1 MDLAETETIL
11 LRPRAF
17 MAEVA
22 CPVRWHRSTR
32 ARRVSLKICPRE
44 AAVIVTLPARSSRR
58 AGMALLTEH
67 AAWVTQRLAA
77 IEAPPALAHG
87 AEIPV
92 GDVPH
97 RIVHAPERRG
107 AAPPGSGAD
116 WIEDGALI
124 VTGAAEFLPRRVADL
139 LRAEA
144 ARRIGAAL
152 GPHAEALGVRP
163 SAVRLKDTQSR
174 WGSRASNGTLS
185 FSWRLVMAPGWVL
198 DYVVAHEAA
207 HLRELNHSPRFW
219 ALVEARTPHRRAAT
233 EWLKRHGPRL
243 LRVG

>member
-1 MDLAETETIL
+1 MEAAERETVL

-22 CPVRWHRSTR
+22 CPVRWHRSAR

-44 AAVIVTLPARSSRR
+44 AAVVVTLPARGSRR

-77 IEAPPALAHG
+77 IEAPPLLSDG
-87 AEIPV
+87 AEIPI
-92 GDVPH
+92 GGVPH
-97 RIVHAPERRG
+97 RIVHAPDRRG
-107 AAPPGSGAD
+107 PGG
-116 WIEDGALI
+116 IEDGAI
-124 VTGAAEFLPRRVADL
+124 VVTGAAEFLPRRVTDL

-144 ARRIGAAL
+144 ARRIQAAL
-152 GPHAEALGVRP
+152 APHAEALGVRP

-174 WGSRASNGTLS
+174 WGSCAARGTLA
-185 FSWRLVMAPGWVL
+185 FSWRLVMAPDWVL

-207 HLRELNHSPRFW
+207 HLRELNHSARFW
-219 ALVEARTPHRRAAT
+219 ALVEGRTPHRRAAT
-233 EWLKRHGPRL
+233 EWLRRHGPGL
-243 LRVG
+243 LRIG

>member
-1 MDLAETETIL
+1 MDSAAPETVM

-22 CPVRWHRSTR
+22 CPVRWHRSAR
-32 ARRVSLKICPRE
+32 AQRVSLKICPRE
-44 AAVIVTLPARSSRR
+44 AAVVVTLPMRGSRR

-67 AAWVTQRLAA
+67 AAWVAQRLAA
-77 IEAPPALAHG
+77 IEAPPALTPG
-87 AEIPV
+87 AEIPI

-97 RIVHAPERRG
+97 LIMHEPSRRG
-107 AAPPGSGAD
+107 PGG
-116 WIEDGALI
+116 IEGQALI
-124 VTGAAEFLPRRVADL
+124 VTGAAEFLPRRVCDL

-144 ARRIGAAL
+144 ARRIAVAL
-152 GPHAEALGVRP
+152 APHAKALAVRP
-163 SAVRLKDTQSR
+163 AAVRLKDTQTR
-174 WGSRASNGTLS
+174 WGSCAANGTLA
-185 FSWRLVMAPGWVL
+185 FSWRLVMAPDWVL

-219 ALVEARTPHRRAAT
+219 ALVEARTPHRHAAT
-233 EWLKRHGPRL
+233 DWLKRHGPRL